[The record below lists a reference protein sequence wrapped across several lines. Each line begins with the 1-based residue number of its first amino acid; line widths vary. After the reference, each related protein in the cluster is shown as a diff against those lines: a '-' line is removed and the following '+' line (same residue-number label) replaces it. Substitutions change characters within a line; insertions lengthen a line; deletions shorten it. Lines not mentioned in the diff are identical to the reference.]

1 MIIVFDTVSRKER
14 RPDSQAGG
22 LNTKQGQNQVD
33 WKAVRR
39 NPVPHNPEAIKALA
53 NAMYT
58 RRVSEAPLQYRGYMK
73 MWCSFWRD
81 MIVEALNGNSVAKT
95 RIMKDEWIW
104 RALNSM
110 IGMNGD
116 YIRKIML
123 DYYELRG

>member
-22 LNTKQGQNQVD
+22 LNTKQGQNQVN

-53 NAMYT
+53 NAMV
-58 RRVSEAPLQYRGYMK
+58 RRQVSDAPLVYRGYMRL
-73 MWCSFWRD
+73 WTHVWRETIID
-81 MIVEALNGNSVAKT
+81 ALNGKLAAKSK
-95 RIMKDEWIW
+95 IMNDEWSW
-104 RALNSM
+104 KALNSM